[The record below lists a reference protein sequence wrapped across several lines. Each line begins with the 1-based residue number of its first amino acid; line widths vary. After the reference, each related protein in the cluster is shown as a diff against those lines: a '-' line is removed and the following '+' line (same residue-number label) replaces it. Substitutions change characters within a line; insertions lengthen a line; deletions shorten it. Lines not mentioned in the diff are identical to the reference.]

1 MATLADLSFDTSSEE
16 EAFEG
21 FTPEDVLRAIERG
34 AEVQQIHEDELSD
47 ISFDEEFEEESEN
60 NESESSDDE
69 WSDTLA
75 QVDIPQ
81 FRETSGP
88 TTPMKADKNE
98 LDFLELLFPDEI
110 YGILVTETNRYAQ
123 QLQEKLGKDDT
134 NWTDTT
140 RAEMKAFIG
149 IRIFMSVLQLP
160 SMDMY
165 WSKDYM
171 FGNLFIPNI
180 MPRDR
185 FNKLCQ
191 YFHANNSTLNPP
203 CGTLGPLRHDRLHH
217 VRKISEIV
225 HGNCLEQ
232 YKPHQNTSV
241 DEAMIAFRGRL
252 GFRQYLPAK
261 PTKYGIKVWMRADS
275 ENAYCNEFDIY
286 TGKSDDSTDG
296 IGLTSRVVLKLT
308 EKIAGKNHIVNI
320 DNYFTS
326 FNLFKMLM
334 EKQIYARG
342 TARSNRKNF
351 PSNLLHKKCVKN
363 QGEKKVLQRG
373 TITAYAW
380 KDKKVIY
387 FLSSA
392 DDPTLDNLQVQR
404 RQKDGTQ
411 RLIASPSVV
420 QNYNVKMNGVDKSDQ
435 TRTEYP
441 TFRMCKRWWTYV
453 FYFLLDLSIANA
465 FVLMKE
471 SPNHVLITKTGRN
484 KTRDMLS
491 FRMNLAKQL
500 TGNFRIS
507 RKRKRWSNV
516 DPLDVEHWP
525 IESDKRGRC
534 KHCYSNKIRKDVKIK
549 CCGCDVFLCLDCFRD
564 FHKK

>member
-1 MATLADLSFDTSSEE
+1 MATLADFNFDTSSEE
-16 EAFEG
+16 EEEFEG
-21 FTPEDVLRAIERG
+21 FTPEEVVRAIERG

-47 ISFDEEFEEESEN
+47 ISFDEESEEESEN

-69 WSDTLA
+69 WSDTLT

-88 TTPMKADKNE
+88 TTPMEADKNE
-98 LDFLELLFPDEI
+98 LHFLELLFPDEI

-160 SMDMY
+160 SIDMY

-203 CGTLGPLRHDRLHH
+203 RGTLGPLRHDRLHH
-217 VRKISEIV
+217 VRNIIEIV
-225 HGNCLEQ
+225 CGNCLEQ

-275 ENAYCNEFDIY
+275 ENGYCNEFDIY
-286 TGKSDDSTDG
+286 TGKSDDSTDV
-296 IGLTSRVVLKLT
+296 IGLTSRVDLKLT
-308 EKIAGKNHIVNI
+308 EKI
-320 DNYFTS
+320 T
-326 FNLFKMLM
+326 
-334 EKQIYARG
+334 
-342 TARSNRKNF
+342 
-351 PSNLLHKKCVKN
+351 
-363 QGEKKVLQRG
+363 
-373 TITAYAW
+373 
-380 KDKKVIY
+380 
-387 FLSSA
+387 
-392 DDPTLDNLQVQR
+392 
-404 RQKDGTQ
+404 
-411 RLIASPSVV
+411 
-420 QNYNVKMNGVDKSDQ
+420 
-435 TRTEYP
+435 
-441 TFRMCKRWWTYV
+441 
-453 FYFLLDLSIANA
+453 
-465 FVLMKE
+465 
-471 SPNHVLITKTGRN
+471 
-484 KTRDMLS
+484 
-491 FRMNLAKQL
+491 
-500 TGNFRIS
+500 
-507 RKRKRWSNV
+507 
-516 DPLDVEHWP
+516 
-525 IESDKRGRC
+525 
-534 KHCYSNKIRKDVKIK
+534 
-549 CCGCDVFLCLDCFRD
+549 
-564 FHKK
+564 